1 MKICGICDFRKKI
14 SLGSLLIIINLIKV
28 IKNSKKKKSIL
39 QIITSKKVGKDI
51 LDIAKAFNFI
61 DKIEILSKIKIESWS
76 AIDTVEELHEYFN
89 S

>member
-51 LDIAKAFNFI
+51 LD
-61 DKIEILSKIKIESWS
+61 LSLIHI
-76 AIDTVEELHEYFN
+76 
-89 S
+89 